1 LRQLEICCDC
11 FDEEDLFLF
20 FYKTNKTYLSKTVSN
35 FFLIKM
41 SENPFGKFTGFGQG
55 PFSNKR
61 SQPEPDSEPEPDRF
75 APPKDKHWSQLQ
87 ALEEA
92 GACVYAQIKTS
103 SPDTSARGYF
113 MFIPAQG
120 PKTNI
125 QKYVHSLIGTKN
137 KEMPPVIVFYND
149 TDGQRKTVNDD
160 LSVIVGKKNVEIYIC
175 DVSGQI
181 DQKALSAFGPPP
193 GFVNIGVFDSEKG
206 RYHLSDYLTSG
217 GQNNP
222 FASGA
227 SFEVP
232 GSKFYSRPAVYSPSE
247 FITAEMMQALREQAD
262 REYAKVPPGFSQEE
276 DLKIKL
282 PLVDCGI
289 PLEVAWKLANLLTV
303 TNDKASIDRIILRR
317 TSAVGKFIDWHVDEA
332 KATLQL
338 ALNSDTDYEG
348 GRLVYIVNGQP
359 YTPTRPAGTVTVH
372 GDDVVHGV
380 STLKSGVRYGLY
392 FLSN

>member
-1 LRQLEICCDC
+1 
-11 FDEEDLFLF
+11 
-20 FYKTNKTYLSKTVSN
+20 
-35 FFLIKM
+35 M
-41 SENPFGKFTGFGQG
+41 SENPFGKFAGFDQG
-55 PFSNKR
+55 LFSDKPL
-61 SQPEPDSEPEPDRF
+61 QPEP
-75 APPKDKHWSQLQ
+75 APPKDKNLSQLQ

-92 GACVYAQIKTS
+92 GVCVYAQIKTS
-103 SPDTSARGYF
+103 SPDTKARGYF

-149 TDGQRKTVNDD
+149 ADGQRKTVTED

-193 GFVNIGVFDSEKG
+193 VFTNIGVFDTGKG
-206 RYHLSDYLTSG
+206 RYRLSDYLVSA

-222 FASGA
+222 FASGL
-227 SFEVP
+227 FLENP
-232 GSKFYSRPAVYSPSE
+232 GKKLDGRPSVYSPFES
-247 FITAEMMQALREQAD
+247 ITAEMMQALREQAD
-262 REYAKVPPGFSQEE
+262 REYAKTPVGDE

-282 PLVDCGI
+282 SLIDCGLPI
-289 PLEVAWKLANLLTV
+289 AVAWKLANLLTV
-303 TNDKASIDRIILRR
+303 TNEKASIDRIILRR

-338 ALNSDTDYEG
+338 ALNNDTEYEG
-348 GRLVYIVNGQP
+348 GSLVYIVNGQP
-359 YTPTRPAGTVTVH
+359 YTPERPAGTVTVH
-372 GDDVVHGV
+372 GNDVIHGV
-380 STLKSGVRYGLY
+380 STLKSGVRYELY
-392 FLSN
+392 FLST